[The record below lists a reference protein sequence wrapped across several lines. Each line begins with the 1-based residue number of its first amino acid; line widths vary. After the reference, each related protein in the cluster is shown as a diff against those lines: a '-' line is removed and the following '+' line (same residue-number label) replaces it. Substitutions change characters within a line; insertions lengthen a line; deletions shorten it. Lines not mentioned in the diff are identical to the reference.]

1 MHNGGNVWHLENLWR
16 YHAIVK
22 FVFNLKGSTMK
33 SIYEVGGKGKEQ
45 PTQQPKS
52 TPPKKPKK

>member
-1 MHNGGNVWHLENLWR
+1 
-16 YHAIVK
+16 
-22 FVFNLKGSTMK
+22 MK
-33 SIYEVGGKGKEQ
+33 TIYEVGGKGKEQ

>member
-1 MHNGGNVWHLENLWR
+1 MKNV
-16 YHAIVK
+16 YQI
-22 FVFNLKGSTMK
+22 
-33 SIYEVGGKGKEQ
+33 GGKGKEQ

>member
-1 MHNGGNVWHLENLWR
+1 M
-16 YHAIVK
+16 
-22 FVFNLKGSTMK
+22 KGIIMK

-52 TPPKKPKK
+52 TPPKKPKSK

>member
-1 MHNGGNVWHLENLWR
+1 
-16 YHAIVK
+16 
-22 FVFNLKGSTMK
+22 MK
-33 SIYEVGGKGKEQ
+33 PIYEIGGKGKEQ

>member
-1 MHNGGNVWHLENLWR
+1 
-16 YHAIVK
+16 
-22 FVFNLKGSTMK
+22 MK
-33 SIYEVGGKGKEQ
+33 STYEIGGKGKEQ